1 MTERDE
7 IERLVDR
14 VQGGDP
20 VALGALYDRFAER
33 VYRFSLFRVGNHAD
47 AEDLT
52 QRTFLKMIEA
62 MPRYQ
67 RRGIPFEAWLFRL
80 ARNAAIDLM
89 RGRRSHE
96 PLESVDEMRSLAPG
110 PEAAAEQAD
119 ELAATRRAM
128 RELTEEQREVISYR
142 FAAGLTPREIGL
154 LMGKRE
160 GTVRALQFRAL
171 SAMRRFIRAEE
182 ASHSSP
188 RSEPGKSR

>member
-7 IERLVDR
+7 IEGLVER
-14 VQGGDP
+14 VQQGDP
-20 VALGALYDRFAER
+20 AALGALYDRFAER

-80 ARNAAIDLM
+80 ARNATVDLM
-89 RGRRSHE
+89 RARRAHE
-96 PLESVDEMRSLAPG
+96 PLESVHEMRSLVPG

-171 SAMRRFIRAEE
+171 NAMRKFIRAEE
-182 ASHSSP
+182 AP
-188 RSEPGKSR
+188 RPR

>member
-7 IERLVDR
+7 IEGLVER
-14 VQGGDP
+14 VQEGDSA
-20 VALGALYDRFAER
+20 ALGALYDRLAER
-33 VYRFSLFRVGNHAD
+33 IYRFSLFRVGNHHD

-62 MPRYQ
+62 LPRYQ

-96 PLESVDEMRSLAPG
+96 PLESASELRSSAPG
-110 PEAAAEQAD
+110 PEAAAEEAA
-119 ELAATRRAM
+119 ELAAARRAI
-128 RELTEEQREVISYR
+128 EQLTAEQREVISYR

-171 SAMRRFIRAEE
+171 NAMRRFIRAEE
-182 ASHSSP
+182 APRASSSMEPERP
-188 RSEPGKSR
+188 R

>member
-7 IERLVDR
+7 IEDLVDR
-14 VQGGDP
+14 VKGGDP
-20 VALGALYDRFAER
+20 AALGALYDRLADR

-62 MPRYQ
+62 LPRYQ

-89 RGRRSHE
+89 RGRRTNES
-96 PLESVDEMRSLAPG
+96 LESASELRSEAPG
-110 PEAAAEQAD
+110 PEAAAEQAA
-119 ELAATRRAM
+119 ELAAARRAI
-128 RELTEEQREVISYR
+128 EQLTDDQREVISYR

-154 LMGKRE
+154 LMGRRE
-160 GTVRALQFRAL
+160 GTIRALQFRAL
-171 SAMRRFIRAEE
+171 NAMRRYLHAEE
-182 ASHSSP
+182 TP
-188 RSEPGKSR
+188 RPPSRGEPERRR

>member
-14 VQGGDP
+14 VQEGDAA
-20 VALGALYDRFAER
+20 ALGALYDLLADR
-33 VYRFSLFRVGNHAD
+33 VYRFSLLRVGNHAD

-62 MPRYQ
+62 LPRYQ

-80 ARNAAIDLM
+80 ARNAAIDLL

-96 PLESVDEMRSLAPG
+96 RLESASELRSTAPG
-110 PEAAAEQAD
+110 PEADAEQAA
-119 ELAATRRAM
+119 ELAAARRAI
-128 RELTEEQREVISYR
+128 EQLTDEQRDVISYR

-171 SAMRRFIRAEE
+171 HAMRRFIRIEE
-182 ASHSSP
+182 AQYRSP
-188 RSEPGKSR
+188 QAPERNR

>member
-7 IERLVDR
+7 IEGLVER
-14 VQGGDP
+14 VEQGDP
-20 VALGALYDRFAER
+20 AALGALYDRFAER

-80 ARNAAIDLM
+80 ARNATIDLM
-89 RGRRSHE
+89 RGRRAHE
-96 PLESVDEMRSLAPG
+96 PLESVHEMRSLAPG

-128 RELTEEQREVISYR
+128 RKLTEEQREVISYR

-171 SAMRRFIRAEE
+171 SAMRRSIRAEE
-182 ASHSSP
+182 AS
-188 RSEPGKSR
+188 RSR